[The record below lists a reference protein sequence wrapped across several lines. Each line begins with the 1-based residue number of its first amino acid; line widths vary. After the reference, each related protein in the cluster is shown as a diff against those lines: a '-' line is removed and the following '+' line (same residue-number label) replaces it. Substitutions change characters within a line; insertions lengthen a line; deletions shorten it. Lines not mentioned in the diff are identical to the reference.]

1 VRSIN
6 GDAQTRLT
14 PGDSLHALSLHCSNL
29 SNSRIEG
36 CLDLIARFRRF
47 MPKIP
52 ILTLC
57 GRYNLLIPVFC
68 IG

>member
-1 VRSIN
+1 VRSF
-6 GDAQTRLT
+6 GGGAQARLT
-14 PGDSLHALSLHCSNL
+14 PGDSLHALSLHGSNL

-36 CLDLIARFRRF
+36 RLDLIARFRRL

-68 IG
+68 TG